1 MLRVL
6 ILAILLLLVSAS
18 GANAQSA
25 SDPHDTVQLRI
36 GARVGGALA
45 FVQSAVRATP
55 PTMAMH
61 QSINGGPRPDREAR
75 GPQGVLALFDLGGEK
90 RGLAVP
96 VTESVSLGVRY
107 RYLRPEDLRLEA
119 AETGSLDEEYSSHKV
134 VLRARW
140 QF

>member
-6 ILAILLLLVSAS
+6 ILAILLLLVSTS
-18 GANAQSA
+18 GANAQSG
-25 SDPHDTVQLRI
+25 SNPHDAVQLRI

-45 FVQSAVRATP
+45 FVQPAVRAAP

-61 QSINGGPRPDREAR
+61 RSINGGAPSEAR